1 MQLLWCVYE
10 NHKILSPKVMRSPK
24 VLAHTDQTASSG
36 SCEKLIRHCKRKFQ
50 DSANLRCKLS
60 SGVTGSVETCV
71 RTPVAFLVK
80 WCLLW
85 KVVGDVWY
93 HLFGDVWHRKKWN
106 NDKSFLSQFPFLSSL
121 TVLLWKDVLLTTD
134 VSSKRKSVLDFLQNN
149 NFKSPI
155 N

>member
-10 NHKILSPKVMRSPK
+10 NYKILSSKVMKSPK
-24 VLAHTDQTASSG
+24 ALAHTDEIASSG

-60 SGVTGSVETCV
+60 NGVTGSVEARV
-71 RTPVAFLVK
+71 QTPVAFLVK
-80 WCLLW
+80 RCLLW
-85 KVVGDVWY
+85 KVGEDVW
-93 HLFGDVWHRKKWN
+93 HLFGDVLHRKKWN
-106 NDKSFLSQFPFLSSL
+106 GDKSFLSQFPFLSS
-121 TVLLWKDVLLTTD
+121 VIILLWKDVLLKTD
-134 VSSKRKSVLDFLQNN
+134 LSSKRRSVLDFLQNN